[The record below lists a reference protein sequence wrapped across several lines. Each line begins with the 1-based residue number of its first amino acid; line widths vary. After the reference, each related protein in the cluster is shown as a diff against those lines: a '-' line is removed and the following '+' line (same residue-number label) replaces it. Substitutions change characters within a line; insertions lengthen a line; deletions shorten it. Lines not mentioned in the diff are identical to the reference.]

1 MHRFLNHFIWILIFF
16 TVSTVSVISQKLSY
30 GIVNQS
36 VINLKTTASFASEMA
51 TQALMGTPVRVLET
65 VHGWSNLTTPDGYK
79 AWATEESIVKMSQE
93 EYYAWIAAPKVIVIT
108 YFTVLRSQPSENAGV
123 VSDLVLGDIVRNLGR
138 VGNYFK
144 VLLPDGRIAYLR
156 KACATP
162 FEQWVAGRRPTAKN
176 IISVAKHFI
185 GFPYLWGGTS
195 IKGMDCSGFT
205 KTCFFLCGVI
215 LRRDASQQAQTG
227 ENIDVSKDFKNL
239 QPADLLFFGSIK
251 EGKEH
256 VTHVAIYLGNGQFI
270 HSSGTVRISSFES
283 GSKYFDAYNTNRLLR
298 AQRILSRIDQDS
310 GIISIK
316 KHPFYHN

>member
-1 MHRFLNHFIWILIFF
+1 MHKFLNYFIWILIFL
-16 TVSTVSVISQKLSY
+16 TVSIMSVICQKKSY

-36 VINLKTTASFASEMA
+36 VINLKTTASFTSEMV
-51 TQALMGTPVRVLET
+51 TQALMGTPVSVLET

-79 AWATEESIVKMSQE
+79 AWTTEESIIKMSHE
-93 EYYAWIAAPKVIVIT
+93 EYCAWISAPKVIVIT
-108 YFTVLRSQPSENAGV
+108 YFTVLRSQPSENAGI

-144 VLLPDGRIAYLR
+144 VLLLDRRIAYLR
-156 KACATP
+156 KSCATP
-162 FEQWVAGRRPTAKN
+162 FEQWVAGRCPTAKN
-176 IISVAKHFI
+176 IISVAKHFL

-195 IKGMDCSGFT
+195 IKGIDCSGFT

-215 LRRDASQQAQTG
+215 LRRDASQQVQTG
-227 ENIDVSKDFKNL
+227 ENIDISKDFKNL

-256 VTHVAIYLGNGQFI
+256 VTHVAIYLGNGEFI
-270 HSSGTVRISSFES
+270 HSSGMFRISSFEL
-283 GSKYFDAYNTNRLLR
+283 GSKYFDAYNSNRLLR
-298 AQRILSRIDQDS
+298 AKRILSRIDNDP

-316 KHPFYHN
+316 KHPYYHN